1 MSTEYKRKVFRIE
14 VKKVEKEGIYR
25 IEVKKIKDKI

>member
-14 VKKVEKEGIYR
+14 VKKVEKGGIYR
-25 IEVKKIKDKI
+25 IEVKKI

>member
-1 MSTEYKRKVFRIE
+1 MSTKKVFRIE

-25 IEVKKIKDKI
+25 IEVKKI

>member
-14 VKKVEKEGIYR
+14 VKKRENKGIYR
-25 IEVKKIKDKI
+25 IEVKKI

>member
-14 VKKVEKEGIYR
+14 VKKMKNKGIYR
-25 IEVKKIKDKI
+25 IEVKKI